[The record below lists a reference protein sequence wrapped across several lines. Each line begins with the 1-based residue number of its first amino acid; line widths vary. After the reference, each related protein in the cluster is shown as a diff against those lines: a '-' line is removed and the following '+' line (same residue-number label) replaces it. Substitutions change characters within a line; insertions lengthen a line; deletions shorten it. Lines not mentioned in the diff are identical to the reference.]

1 MEATISEIIK
11 GLRTTYIVQSIF
23 LILIIIFNFIL
34 LSQIIWLKNIFKNLY
49 LYATILSPI
58 HFIMPIIS
66 LIYILSK
73 KITKKNVI
81 FFKIFSLIFCAIALI
96 FGFFFIGI
104 LMINAIESPEFC
116 KECPF
121 NLPIQ
126 DINAIINSKNLNEKC
141 NERRCVTNSNNIDIL
156 EKNEN
161 DMYEYLC
168 NYDPT
173 SEFEEFKETYD
184 NSNNNK
190 NDKNDN
196 NTNNEDNI
204 YCTELIKNIEPA
216 GLQNNY
222 IYDFYDKCTTYSNF
236 YMCERTKTPNK
247 FNIERNFV
255 CPEKKYLT
263 KLIALCLVNIIFN
276 LILNFIP
283 IKIEYDKF
291 KEIIKTYHPRAVIPK
306 SNSFNSTIN
315 SSKIQK
321 NHNNPETEEKFERT
335 PTEILI
341 ICNNKNNNIIK
352 NNEQNINKINNIEN
366 EIENN
371 NIIIQKSKSK
381 KIKLTEV
388 PNINTEKNERKIKA
402 SNSTI
407 NIRKN
412 INNINNIKLTK
423 KEKET
428 IDEDISNKK
437 LSKFREESEG
447 KVNLSFNDTISISTK
462 RNILPS
468 KNNKNSDI

>member
-1 MEATISEIIK
+1 MEAIISKIIN
-11 GLRTTYIVQSIF
+11 GLRTTYIMQSIF

-34 LSQIIWLKNIFKNLY
+34 LSQIIWLKDIFKNLY
-49 LYATILSPI
+49 LYAAIISPI

-66 LIYILSK
+66 LIYIFNK

-81 FFKIFSLIFCAIALI
+81 YFKIFSLIFGAIALI

-121 NLPIQ
+121 NLPIHE
-126 DINAIINSKNLNEKC
+126 INVLINSKNLNKKC
-141 NERRCVTNSNNIDIL
+141 NERRCVINSKNIDTL

-168 NYDPT
+168 NYDPS
-173 SEFEEFKETYD
+173 SEFEEIKETYD
-184 NSNNNK
+184 NSENN
-190 NDKNDN
+190 N
-196 NTNNEDNI
+196 NTNNNDNI
-204 YCTELIKNIEPA
+204 YCTQIIKNVELI

-222 IYDFYDKCTTYSNF
+222 IYNFFDVCNTYSNF
-236 YMCERTKTPNK
+236 FICERTKTPNK
-247 FNIERNFV
+247 FKLEKNFV

-263 KLIALCLVNIIFN
+263 KLIAFCLLNIIFN

-283 IKIEYDKF
+283 IKIEYDKY
-291 KEIIKTYHPRAVIPK
+291 KDIIKIYHPRAVIPK
-306 SNSFNSTIN
+306 SNSFNSTFN

-321 NHNNPETEEKFERT
+321 SENNQETDEKFERT

-352 NNEQNINKINNIEN
+352 NNEQNINKVINIDN

-371 NIIIQKSKSK
+371 NIIIQKSKTK
-381 KIKLTEV
+381 KIKITEV
-388 PNINTEKNERKIKA
+388 PQLNIDKKDNNIKA
-402 SNSTI
+402 ANSTI

-428 IDEDISNKK
+428 IDEENSNKK
-437 LSKFREESEG
+437 LSKFKEESDG
-447 KVNLSFNDTISISTK
+447 KVNLSFDDTISISTK

-468 KNNKNSDI
+468 KKNKNSDI